1 MFRDGSLLQ
10 AATMCEL
17 GSILLGGASL
27 VSQSRF
33 TGCFKTSTLYLICK
47 FLPEPW

>member
-17 GSILLGGASL
+17 GSILLGGAS
-27 VSQSRF
+27 QSCF

-47 FLPEPW
+47 SLPEPW

>member
-27 VSQSRF
+27 VQSIM
-33 TGCFKTSTLYLICK
+33 LYWL
-47 FLPEPW
+47 FQDFNTVLDM